1 MSLAKKL
8 VAPQLR
14 DLQPYQSARRIGG
27 IGQVYLNANESG
39 FAPYEM
45 PVTETWNRYPDF
57 LPTDLT
63 NTYSRYV
70 GINPDRTMAVRGAD
84 EAIDLL
90 IRTFCEPHKD
100 AIRIQS
106 PTYSMY
112 EFVAQAHGVAVDT
125 VSLDSSFELDMKRNS
140 SAEVGGKNLKII
152 FICNPNNPTGNA
164 LSQDSIA
171 AIAEEHRESAF
182 VVIDEAYIEYCPQ
195 ESLLSLIDS
204 HPNVIVIRT
213 LSKAFALAAIRV
225 GFLIAREEVLE
236 QVGKL
241 IAPYP
246 IPDNSA
252 RIAISALSDSGVSHM
267 QSCRDQTIALREQ
280 TQNDMNELNAVEQV
294 YSSVTNFLL
303 VRFRDTSLVMQ
314 TLLEEGV
321 VVRDQTH
328 FAQLPQHLRITV
340 GTSEEM
346 LEMMSHIRAL

>member
-27 IGQVYLNANESG
+27 IGQVYLNANESA

-63 NTYSRYV
+63 LTYSRYA

-90 IRTFCEPHKD
+90 IRTFCEPYKD

-112 EFVAQAHGVAVDT
+112 EFVAQAHGVAVDN
-125 VSLDSSFELDMKRNS
+125 VPLGSSFELDEERNCS
-140 SAEVGGKNLKII
+140 DKVDSNNLKIV

-164 LSQDSIA
+164 LSHDSIA
-171 AIAEEHRESAF
+171 AVAEAHRNSAF
-182 VVIDEAYIEYCPQ
+182 VVVDEAYIEYCPQ
-195 ESLLSLIDS
+195 ESSLSLIDS

-241 IAPYP
+241 LAPYP
-246 IPDNSA
+246 MPDDSA
-252 RIAISALSDSGVSHM
+252 RIAINALSEPGVSHM

-280 TQNDMNELNAVEQV
+280 MHNDMRKLKIVEQV
-294 YSSVTNFLL
+294 YSSATNFLL
-303 VRFRDTSLVMQ
+303 VRFRDASLVMQ
-314 TLLEEGV
+314 TLLEDGV
-321 VVRDQTH
+321 VIRDQTH
-328 FAQLPQHLRITV
+328 FAQLPQHLRITA
-340 GTSEEM
+340 GTSEEI

>member
-1 MSLAKKL
+1 MSLANKL
-8 VAPQLR
+8 VASQLK
-14 DLQPYQSARRIGG
+14 DLAPYQSARRIGG
-27 IGQVYLNANESG
+27 IGQVYINANESA

-45 PVTETWNRYPDF
+45 PATETWNRYPDF
-57 LPTDLT
+57 LPTHLA
-63 NTYSRYV
+63 NTYARYAR
-70 GINPDRTMAVRGAD
+70 INPGRTMAVRGAD

-112 EFVAQAHGVAVDT
+112 EFIAQAHGVAVDT
-125 VSLDSSFELDMKRNS
+125 VPLDSSFALDV
-140 SAEVGGKNLKII
+140 AKNCDPEAGAQRLKLI
-152 FICNPNNPTGNA
+152 FICNPNNPTGNVMTR
-164 LSQDSIA
+164 DSIA
-171 AIAEEHRESAF
+171 AIAENHRDSAF

-195 ESLLSLIDS
+195 ESLLSLIDEY
-204 HPNVIVIRT
+204 PNVVVIRT

-246 IPDNSA
+246 MPDDSA
-252 RIAISALSDSGVSHM
+252 RIAINALSESGVSHM
-267 QSCRDQTIALREQ
+267 ESCRDQTIALREQ
-280 TQNDMNELNAVEQV
+280 TRNDMKELNVVEQV
-294 YSSVTNFLL
+294 YSSATNFLL
-303 VRFRDTSLVMQ
+303 VRFRDASLVMQ
-314 TLLEEGV
+314 TLLEKGV

-328 FAQLPQHLRITV
+328 FAQFPQHLRITV